1 LRLFFFLFFF
11 ADPGWKGDVRWAWK
25 AFWTKFKWMLVTLIL
40 PKILLGKALG
50 DLSAARRSPNSL
62 ITLKIDQGHPLSDA
76 EISNW
81 TLSHAYYSDMG
92 GFCFRTSSL
101 WSHGKDCQLQYITAD
116 DLLKL
121 RAKGHIAT
129 ITEHE
134 IKDKSNGD
142 CIVKAMAVIQVSWLV
157 IQVMLRATRNFP
169 ISQLE
174 ITACAFAA

>member
-1 LRLFFFLFFF
+1 
-11 ADPGWKGDVRWAWK
+11 
-25 AFWTKFKWMLVTLIL
+25 MLVTLIL

-101 WSHGKDCQLQYITAD
+101 RSDGKDCQLQYITAD

-121 RAKGHIAT
+121 RAKGHIARLPS